1 MQTQKATTPSIESM
15 QIRDQTPLLAQCTVV
30 VPIWS
35 SFWTHKTQLGHGDN
49 IKQHVIP

>member
-15 QIRDQTPLLAQCTVV
+15 QIRDQTLLLAQCTVV

-35 SFWTHKTQLGHGDN
+35 SFWTHKTQFGHGDVLREC
-49 IKQHVIP
+49 QH